1 MHMAGKRLKLHDI
14 LTWQRILKRM
24 AGHSLWTPS
33 LLISSSWNKWNRDT
47 SQVCTLPFPLA
58 CFVPCAPAPLN
69 SVCAKKTGL
78 FYNSNHSVITFYH
91 GVIYVIYCDILSR
104 YITVQFWML
113 WEPRRQPTPLQNA
126 AWETVPV
133 QSTQPQLKNAG
144 LRWLKEL
151 QELRKWL
158 SRQSF
163 FFRAASK
170 VCSTTGLAEGMSN

>member
-1 MHMAGKRLKLHDI
+1 MHMAGKRLKLHEI
-14 LTWQRILKRM
+14 LTWQRILKLLKRM

-33 LLISSSWNKWNRDT
+33 LLISSSNKWNRDT

-78 FYNSNHSVITFYH
+78 FYNSNHSNSVITFYH
-91 GVIYVIYCDILSR
+91 SVIYVIYWYIYIYCDILSR

-133 QSTQPQLKNAG
+133 QSTQPQLKWTKGKNAG
-144 LRWLKEL
+144 LRWFEMAKGTAGTE
-151 QELRKWL
+151 EM
-158 SRQSF
+158 
-163 FFRAASK
+163 A
-170 VCSTTGLAEGMSN
+170 